1 MTNPG
6 SDEQQIR
13 AIVETYARGCAHA
26 APEVVGSVFAD
37 DAHMWGWLGDDYVT
51 APIGAFLDVVRDS
64 AANPD
69 RAAGYSFEILGVHVH
84 GRQALVAEEFP
95 GGPRGP
101 DDVMEVGGG
110 QRGHPVGPVFQEV
123 HRITGQSERQHR
135 TKQGIFHGPEGARL
149 ADRRHGL

>member
-13 AIVETYARGCAHA
+13 AIVETYARGCADA

-84 GRQALVAEEFP
+84 GRQAQVTFSEANYLGMAFTNTFTLV
-95 GGPRGP
+95 RR
-101 DDVMEVGGG
+101 D
-110 QRGHPVGPVFQEV
+110 
-123 HRITGQSERQHR
+123 
-135 TKQGIFHGPEGARL
+135 GAWRVVSKTFATL
-149 ADRRHGL
+149 TS